1 MPRSRARAC
10 NRGCPGCRPGL
21 SSTPGLADPSGRGG
35 TDLPAAVAER
45 FGESFARADP
55 ELREDLAQ
63 VPFDGPGAD
72 EQLSTDLWVG
82 QAVASQE
89 SDVLLLCG
97 QVVTDLEATC

>member
-1 MPRSRARAC
+1 MACSRARAG
-10 NRGCPGCRPGL
+10 NRGYPGCRPGL
-21 SSTPGLADPSGRGG
+21 WSIPWVTHPSGRG

-45 FGESFARADP
+45 VGESFARADP

-63 VPFDGPGAD
+63 VPLDGPGAD
-72 EQLSTDLWVG
+72 EQLRTDLWVG

-97 QVVTDLEATC
+97 QVV